1 MIFSMTGY
9 GRAEVLGR
17 GHLIV
22 VEVRSL
28 NGRFLDVHL
37 RLPQGS
43 WSMEPALR
51 RKIQGRFRRGRIE
64 VSIRVEPLTPE
75 AEPQVQ
81 VHLGRAR
88 AYLRALEK
96 LKTWLGLEGRVD
108 LNMMMVFRDLLTVE
122 EPGLEDEEEAVL
134 EALEK
139 ALETL
144 QEMRRVEGE
153 ALLRELWERLR
164 WMKAEQQRLLRE
176 APGWMEEHLARWRQR
191 LSRMI
196 TAEGMLDPGRLEQEA
211 ALWMDR
217 LDVNEELVRL
227 GSHLSQ
233 FEAQLEL
240 DPGSGK
246 KLEFL
251 LQEMH
256 REVNTFSSKVMNARA
271 SHAAVE
277 LKAQIERMRE
287 LVQNVE

>member
-1 MIFSMTGY
+1 
-9 GRAEVLGR
+9 
-17 GHLIV
+17 
-22 VEVRSL
+22 
-28 NGRFLDVHL
+28 
-37 RLPQGS
+37 
-43 WSMEPALR
+43 
-51 RKIQGRFRRGRIE
+51 
-64 VSIRVEPLTPE
+64 
-75 AEPQVQ
+75 
-81 VHLGRAR
+81 LGRAR